1 MSLFISGAAIS
12 AALIPHAAAVA
23 PARPPASVP
32 AEQLTAPE
40 VTVTARSLPATELT
54 KSQAATRI
62 DEAAVRAT
70 PATSVADFL
79 RLVPGVAVIQGNGPR
94 DVGVSI
100 RGSNARNSFGAR
112 NIQVF
117 EDDFPVT
124 QPDGLARFDL
134 ADAHAYAGIEVL
146 RGPSSAR
153 YGNYAL
159 GGAVNFRTRRGLKG
173 GLFGSDFGGDGFG
186 NVYATIGDSGPDH
199 DAALFASFVG
209 ANGATAHNDY
219 QTATANAY
227 ATANLGARDRV
238 AVKLIA
244 NQGLFRLSTRLSFDQ
259 YRANPYQQGCAL
271 AASAAA
277 GCGSIAVF
285 ANGTNGARVSESAA
299 QADLARDDRRVI
311 LGLRYEHDFSAGLG
325 WRTQVT
331 LDNRDVF
338 QPTNA
343 TPFRGT
349 LNSLNLTS
357 ELTRRGTLFG
367 LNSTSFVGMFYNVLD
382 NQSFTFN
389 KAPGGRER
397 LGAIAQTVT
406 GGIENWG
413 LRARE
418 ELALS
423 PDLQLIAGIGAERST
438 IAMTQT
444 VTQTVFSYPVG
455 GAPRTQAI
463 PADRRFWN
471 VAPEASLAWQAAGA
485 LNLHARVATGYGI
498 PQSGNLFVTPQG
510 VFGNNAALKAQS
522 NIGAELGADV
532 TLRTVTVSLAFY
544 QEWFRNELITQSAG
558 VNLLSYTANAPR
570 SVHRGVD
577 LAIGWRPAAVPGTK
591 FDLSYGYTDQFYTDF
606 SERLSNGQQSLLI
619 SRNGNAIPGVIPHFL
634 NLRAG
639 YDRPGGRWRGLGGF
653 AEVTWRSSYVIDN
666 GNQLRIP
673 GYALLNLNLHY
684 DPPAGAGRFSLYV
697 SVQNALDTTYVGSAS
712 VIANSLGATGTQNGA
727 AVLRGVTGSIYAGQP
742 RTLFGGIKTR
752 F

>member
-1 MSLFISGAAIS
+1 MSRFISGAALG
-12 AALIPHAAAVA
+12 AALLPCAAHAA
-23 PARPPASVP
+23 PANGPA
-32 AEQLTAPE
+32 ALADE
-40 VTVTARSLPATELT
+40 VTVIARALPATEVT
-54 KSQAATRI
+54 KGQAATRI
-62 DEAAVRAT
+62 DESAVRTT
-70 PATSVADFL
+70 PATNVADFL

-134 ADAHAYAGIEVL
+134 ADPHAYAAIEVL

-159 GGAVNFRTRRGLKG
+159 GGAVNFRTRRGLNG
-173 GLFGSDFGGDGFG
+173 GVFGSDLGADGFG
-186 NVYATIGDSGPDH
+186 NVYATIGDSGPRH
-199 DAALFASFVG
+199 DAAIFASFAG
-209 ANGATAHNDY
+209 ADGATAHNDY
-219 QTATANAY
+219 RTFTLNAY
-227 ATANLGARDRV
+227 ATADLGARDRV
-238 AVKLIA
+238 AVKFIA

-259 YRANPYQQGCAL
+259 YRANPYQQGCEV
-271 AASAAA
+271 AARAAA
-277 GCGSIAVF
+277 GCGAIAVF

-299 QADLARDDRRVI
+299 EADLARDDRRLI
-311 LGLRYEHDFSAGLG
+311 LGLRHEHDLSAGLS

-331 LDNRDVF
+331 LDNRDAF

-357 ELTRRGTLFG
+357 ELTRHGRLFG
-367 LNSTSFVGMFYNVLD
+367 LSSTSFVGFFYNILD
-382 NQSFTFN
+382 NQSFTFT

-397 LGAIAQTVT
+397 LGALAQTVT
-406 GGIENWG
+406 GDVRNWG
-413 LRARE
+413 LRARQ
-418 ELALS
+418 ELAITSRLH
-423 PDLQLIAGIGAERST
+423 LIAGLGAERST
-438 IAMTQT
+438 IVM
-444 VTQTVFSYPVG
+444 TQTVFSYPL
-455 GAPRTQAI
+455 GAPPRSQAI

-471 VAPEASLAWQAAGA
+471 VAPEAALAWQATQDI
-485 LNLHARVATGYGI
+485 NLHARVATGYGI

-510 VFGNNAALKAQS
+510 VFGNNLALKAQS
-522 NIGAELGADV
+522 NIGAELGAEL
-532 TLRTVTVSLAFY
+532 TMHALSFSLALY

-570 SVHRGVD
+570 SVHRGID
-577 LAIGWRPAAVPGTK
+577 LAIGWRPPALPGTK
-591 FDLSYGYTDQFYTDF
+591 VDLSYGYTDQFYTDF
-606 SERLSNGQQSLLI
+606 SERLSNGQQSLLF
-619 SRNGNAIPGVIPHFL
+619 SRGGNAIPGVIPHFL

-639 YDRPGGRWRGLGGF
+639 FDQPSGRRQGLGGF
-653 AEVTWRSSYVIDN
+653 AEVTWRGGYFIDN

-684 DPPAGAGRFSLYV
+684 DPPAGGGRFSLYL
-697 SVQNALDTTYVGSAS
+697 SVQNALGATYVGSAS
-712 VIANSLGATGTQNGA
+712 VIANSLGATGAQNGA
-727 AVLRGVTGSIYAGQP
+727 SVLRGVTGSIYAGQP
-742 RTLFGGIKTR
+742 RTLFGGVKTR

>member
-1 MSLFISGAAIS
+1 MQYLLRGIALGALLPC
-12 AALIPHAAAVA
+12 AAQAAE
-23 PARPPASVP
+23 PADQ
-32 AEQLTAPE
+32 AED
-40 VTVTARSLPATELT
+40 VIVTARALPATGAD
-54 KSQAATRI
+54 KGQANSRV
-62 DEAAVRAT
+62 DAASVRST
-70 PATSVADFL
+70 PATTVADFL

-94 DVGVSI
+94 DIGVSI

-134 ADAHAYAGIEVL
+134 ADPHAYAGVEVV

-159 GGAVNFRTRRGLKG
+159 GGAVNFRTRRALNG
-173 GLFGSDFGGDGFG
+173 GEFGSDLGSDSYG
-186 NVYATIGDSGPDH
+186 NVYAVIGASGTGYDVSG
-199 DAALFASFVG
+199 FASFVG

-219 QTATANAY
+219 QTATLNAFG
-227 ATANLGARDRV
+227 TADLGPRDRV

-244 NQGLFRLSTRLSFDQ
+244 NQGLFRVSTRLSFDQ
-259 YRANPYQQGCAL
+259 YAANPYQRGCDR
-271 AASAAA
+271 AASAAP

-285 ANGTNGARVSESAA
+285 ANGTNGARVSESATE
-299 QADLARDDRRVI
+299 ADLARDDRRLI
-311 LGLRYEHDFSAGLG
+311 LGLRHEHDFAAGLS

-357 ELTRRGTLFG
+357 ELTRRGRLFG
-367 LNSTSFVGMFYNVLD
+367 LDATSFVGFFFNALD

-397 LGAIAQTVT
+397 LGALAQTVFGDIT
-406 GGIENWG
+406 NWG
-413 LRARE
+413 FRARQ
-418 ELALS
+418 ELALTRR
-423 PDLQLIAGIGAERST
+423 LQLIAGMGAERSA
-438 IAMTQT
+438 IS
-444 VTQTVFSYPVG
+444 VTQTVFTYPLT

-471 VAPEASLAWQAAGA
+471 IAPEAALVWQAAA
-485 LNLHARVATGYGI
+485 PLNLHARVGTGYGI

-510 VFGNNAALKAQS
+510 VFGNNTALKPQT
-522 NIGAELGADV
+522 NIGAELGAEL
-532 TLRTVTVSLAFY
+532 TLPGLTLSATVY

-558 VNLLSYTANAPR
+558 VNLLSFTANAPR
-570 SVHRGVD
+570 SVHRGVELG
-577 LAIGWRPAAVPGTK
+577 LAWRPAPLPGAK
-591 FDLSYGYTDQFYTDF
+591 IDLSYGYTDQFYTEF
-606 SERLSNGQQSLLI
+606 SERLSNGQLSRLI
-619 SRNGNAIPGVIPHFL
+619 SRAGNAIPGVIPHFL

-639 YDRPGGRWRGLGGF
+639 YDQPSGQRRGLGGF
-653 AEVTWRSSYVIDN
+653 AELTWRSGYAIDN
-666 GNQLRIP
+666 GNQLRVP
-673 GYALLNLNLHY
+673 GYTLVNLNLHY
-684 DPPAGAGRFSLYV
+684 DPPAGGGRFSLYLA
-697 SVQNALDTTYVGSAS
+697 VQNLFDRTYVGSAS
-712 VIANSLGATGTQNGA
+712 VIANSLNAAGEQNGA
-727 AVLRGVTGSIYAGQP
+727 AVLRTVTGSRYAGQP
-742 RTLFGGIKTR
+742 RTLFGGIKAR